1 MPDARGF
8 CANKLVPKL
17 LVAILKLGEH
27 VPVSMRAD
35 SMPTSTTYAALNNCL
50 MFASKSPLAYLS
62 VCYCLSWS
70 AAAAALFRHFLK
82 LTCELQMCQNNINIY
97 M

>member
-1 MPDARGF
+1 MQRGF
-8 CANKLVPKL
+8 CAKSWGQKL
-17 LVAILKLGEH
+17 LVAIPIIGEH
-27 VPVSMRAD
+27 VPP
-35 SMPTSTTYAALNNCL
+35 MPASTTYAALKNCL
-50 MFASKSPLAYLS
+50 MFASKSPLAYLC

-70 AAAAALFRHFLK
+70 DAAALFRHFLK